1 MVTRIALAVLL
12 AVAVGFAW
20 SRHQGRKHDE
30 SRWAQIASTVVGH
43 PVAVHCPNAFER
55 LTSVSSE
62 AGYVRFTAAGP
73 PEAQTFLAPATCD
86 GLARFA
92 KGHKVTFENAWAVQT
107 LAHES
112 FHMRGVRD
120 EAVTECY
127 GLQWTAYVASQLG
140 ADTLHA
146 EALARVAWA
155 VGYDQLPDEYQSGD
169 CRNGGRLDLR
179 PGVAEF
185 P

>member
-30 SRWAQIASTVVGH
+30 SRWAQIASSVVGH

-112 FHMRGVRD
+112 FHMRGVMEIGSQKPFSSSVAGSTLNQND
-120 EAVTECY
+120 TVP
-127 GLQWTAYVASQLG
+127 LQFAAAYATFFAASK
-140 ADTLHA
+140 
-146 EALARVAWA
+146 
-155 VGYDQLPDEYQSGD
+155 
-169 CRNGGRLDLR
+169 
-179 PGVAEF
+179 
-185 P
+185 